1 MRMAYFCVLGVSVN
15 FSGAGA
21 AAPASVAVSHQS
33 PCPDNHRVQI
43 ELRNLAP
50 VGQIGD
56 PDRNA
61 RALARSIGAP
71 FGLRT
76 SRTA

>member
-1 MRMAYFCVLGVSVN
+1 MRMAYFCALGVSVN

-21 AAPASVAVSHQS
+21 AAPASVAASHQS

-50 VGQIGD
+50 VGQHW
-56 PDRNA
+56 
-61 RALARSIGAP
+61 RS
-71 FGLRT
+71 R
-76 SRTA
+76 